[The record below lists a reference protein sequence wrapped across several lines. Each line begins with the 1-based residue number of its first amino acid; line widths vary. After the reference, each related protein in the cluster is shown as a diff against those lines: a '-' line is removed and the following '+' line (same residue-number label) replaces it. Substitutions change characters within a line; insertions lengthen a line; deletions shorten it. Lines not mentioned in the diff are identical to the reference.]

1 LGSRDG
7 FGVWDVDQL
16 NINAND
22 DVELLLMEV
31 PMTLNNN

>member
-7 FGVWDVDQL
+7 FGVWEVEQL
-16 NINAND
+16 DLKAND